1 MLEGSLYMLKVGYYV
16 IYQEQV
22 CQIKEQKINEFTNL
36 ESFILV
42 PVTDSSLKLNVP
54 VNNPNI
60 KNLMTKEEIK
70 NLIALMPSIPLI
82 DIEDKLLE
90 NEYKRLYHSG
100 SKEDLIRIIKTT
112 YKRNQDRLNNN
123 KKISEKDNKYFTLA
137 ENLLYSEIAT
147 VFGISLEEAK
157 EYILANVQN

>member
-1 MLEGSLYMLKVGYYV
+1 MLKVGDYV

-112 YKRNQDRLNNN
+112 YRRNQERLNNN

-157 EYILANVQN
+157 NIF

>member
-1 MLEGSLYMLKVGYYV
+1 
-16 IYQEQV
+16 
-22 CQIKEQKINEFTNL
+22 
-36 ESFILV
+36 
-42 PVTDSSLKLNVP
+42 
-54 VNNPNI
+54 
-60 KNLMTKEEIK
+60 
-70 NLIALMPSIPLI
+70 MPSIPLI

-112 YKRNQDRLNNN
+112 YRRNQERLNNN
-123 KKISEKDNKYFTLA
+123 KKISEKDSKYFTLA

>member
-1 MLEGSLYMLKVGYYV
+1 MLNVGDYV

>member
-1 MLEGSLYMLKVGYYV
+1 MSNVGYYV
-16 IYQEQV
+16 IYQEQG
-22 CQIKEQKINEFTNL
+22 CQITEQKINEFTNL

>member
-1 MLEGSLYMLKVGYYV
+1 MLKVGDYV

-82 DIEDKLLE
+82 EIEDKLLE

-112 YKRNQDRLNNN
+112 YRRNQERLNNN